1 VAFEIKPID
10 RVKFDTVWTPDIARQ
25 LDKIIYATENW
36 INELEDRTWAVDDV
50 KGAHFIRVQMANRLD
65 GAMCYAL
72 IVGGDFAL
80 IRKVKYG
87 VYSIAT
93 TSAGLKNHLDQVE
106 EMTKEALTLGGE
118 LFYAKGA
125 MGGAFDNH
133 PPVLSVQ
140 FVAHIDPPKGD

>member
-1 VAFEIKPID
+1 MTFEIKPIN
-10 RVKFDTVWTPDIARQ
+10 RSAFDAVWTPEIARQ

-36 INELEDRTWAVDDV
+36 INELEDRTWAVDEAT
-50 KGAHFIRVQMANRLD
+50 GAHFIRVQMANRLD
-65 GAMCYAL
+65 GAMCYVL
-72 IVGGDFAL
+72 IIGGDFAL

-93 TSAGLKNHLDQVE
+93 TSAGLKDHLDQVK

-118 LFYAKGA
+118 FFYIKGA
-125 MGGAFDNH
+125 MGGTFDSY

-140 FVAHIDPPKGD
+140 FVAHVDPPKGD